1 MSRSPAIYI
10 NMSKATSVADWNMAG
25 KMEIGGARGTMH
37 QSSIT
42 QRIYY
47 GADHRNLYLRV
58 DFKQGTKPG
67 VDIPAELNIVWFYS
81 NQTMHNSLLPL
92 AELPRSE
99 PMNYRFHHRIQVD
112 LQTMNCWLQEA
123 TEYDRWE
130 SRPCSAKAA
139 WDTCLEIAIPWDD
152 LDIEPTYALEM
163 MMVFAD
169 CGRYRSYLPE
179 AGTIPMQMP

>member
-1 MSRSPAIYI
+1 
-10 NMSKATSVADWNMAG
+10 
-25 KMEIGGARGTMH
+25 
-37 QSSIT
+37 
-42 QRIYY
+42 
-47 GADHRNLYLRV
+47 
-58 DFKQGTKPG
+58 
-67 VDIPAELNIVWFYS
+67 VWFYS

-130 SRPCSAKAA
+130 PRPCSAKAA